1 MKKLLVLVGLA
12 AVGFVVY
19 RQVVA
24 NKAEDD
30 LWQEAT
36 APADLTQPE
45 APLAEAPSSEAS
57 PEDN

>member
-1 MKKLLVLVGLA
+1 MKKLLILAGLA

-24 NKAEDD
+24 NRAEED

-36 APADLTQPE
+36 APADL
-45 APLAEAPSSEAS
+45 S
-57 PEDN
+57 

>member
-45 APLAEAPSSEAS
+45 APSEEAAPEA
-57 PEDN
+57 N